1 MLTVI
6 IKGTNGC
13 NLACSYC
20 SLGKKTN
27 FHFVRETKLIEIFRY
42 ICNLCRRREEK
53 NVTFILHGGEPTMV
67 SPGVYKA
74 AIDAAKRE
82 FPDMEIEISMQTNG
96 FAISREMIDFIREY
110 DVHIG
115 VSMDGSKQI
124 HDLKRKSVNGKG
136 TYDQVIQNIDRLMA
150 NGIRVSALMVL
161 TSNAWNE
168 GYDFIRYFAKKGI
181 YLKINPLLNYGEVYE
196 HPELSLE
203 PGAYAHYLIGLYEYV
218 MENDIDVRIAPIDN
232 ILQAILGNGHMGE
245 CAFCSTC
252 SQNFLCIDHRGDIYP
267 CGKYSDLNIFRI
279 GNVSENKW
287 DIFDSEMIRKLLAR
301 RTADKPEKCRKCKY
315 LRLCNAGCNAEASID
330 GDLSKPPVLCRDYE
344 MIFSYFHKDGLRLL
358 QRELLRQKEIL
369 EKKNGV

>member
-42 ICNLCRRREEK
+42 ICNLCRRREKK

-124 HDLKRKSVNGKG
+124 HDLERKSVNGEG

-168 GYDFIRYFAKKGI
+168 GYDFIRYFAEKGI
-181 YLKINPLLNYGEVYE
+181 CLKIN
-196 HPELSLE
+196 
-203 PGAYAHYLIGLYEYV
+203 
-218 MENDIDVRIAPIDN
+218 VRIAPIDN
-232 ILQAILGNGHMGE
+232 ILQAVLGNGHMGE

-252 SQNFLCIDHRGDIYP
+252 SQNFLCIDHQGDIYP

-287 DIFDSEMIRKLLAR
+287 DIFDSEMIKKLLAR
-301 RTADKPEKCRKCKY
+301 RTADKPEKCRKCK
-315 LRLCNAGCNAEASID
+315 CNAGCNAEASID

-358 QRELLRQKEIL
+358 QRDLLRQKEIL
-369 EKKNGV
+369 EKKDGV